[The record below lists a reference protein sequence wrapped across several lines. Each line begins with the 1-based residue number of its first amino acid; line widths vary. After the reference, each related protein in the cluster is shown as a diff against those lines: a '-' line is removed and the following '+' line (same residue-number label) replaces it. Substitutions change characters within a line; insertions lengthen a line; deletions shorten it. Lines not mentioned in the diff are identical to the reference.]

1 MRFIADVI
9 EGKPTQGGSTITQQL
24 VKNDLDAQ
32 DNRTVF
38 EKLREAALAWHLT
51 RRWTKKQ
58 ILTDYL
64 NTIYFGN
71 GAYGIEAAARTYFG
85 ADPRYANCGAS
96 PTNPCAKLLTPADS
110 ALLAGIIASP
120 TEFDPVNTDGAAAMQ
135 RRNLVLRNM
144 LQQGNLSPAQ
154 YKDAIAAAAVVG
166 QARPAALEPTRRRT
180 SPTGSATG

>member
-1 MRFIADVI
+1 MI

-24 VKNDLDAQ
+24 VKNDLEAQ

-51 RRWTKKQ
+51 RRWSKKQ

-96 PTNPCAKLLTPADS
+96 PTKPCAKLLTPADS
-110 ALLAGIIASP
+110 ASAGWDHRVADRVRP
-120 TEFDPVNTDGAAAMQ
+120 GQHRRRRGAEEAQPRAAQ
-135 RRNLVLRNM
+135 HAPAGQSQPRDV
-144 LQQGNLSPAQ
+144 QGCDRPAT
-154 YKDAIAAAAVVG
+154 VVG
-166 QARPAALEPTRRRT
+166 QARAAEAEPTRRRT